1 MGIDGN
7 GEGRMKNGLFITFE
21 GADGCGKSTQAR
33 FLAES
38 LKKEGLDVVLTRE
51 PGGCPISEMI
61 RDIVLD
67 KKNKDIL
74 DITEA
79 YLYAAARAQHVH
91 EVIIP
96 ALEKGKIVI
105 CDRFIH
111 SSVAYQGYGR
121 ELGKDRVLEINK
133 HAVAECWPD
142 VTFFMQVDPERSF
155 DRMNEMKERDRLET
169 QADAFYTRL
178 FEGYLEILSDGDDRV
193 IPVDAGGTKYETR
206 DKIFQMAHRILSEKG
221 MLQG

>member
-1 MGIDGN
+1 
-7 GEGRMKNGLFITFE
+7 MKSGLFITFE

-33 FLAES
+33 FLAQA
-38 LKKEGLDVVLTRE
+38 LKVDGLDVILTRE

-121 ELGKDRVLEINK
+121 QLGRERVLEINK
-133 HAVAECWPD
+133 HAIADCWPD
-142 VTFFMQVDPERSF
+142 VTFFMKVDPERSF
-155 DRMNEMKERDRLET
+155 NRMNEMKELDRLET
-169 QADAFYTRL
+169 QADDFYARL
-178 FEGYLEILSDGDDRV
+178 FDGYLEILSDGDDRV
-193 IPVDAGGTKYETR
+193 IPVDASGTKYETR
-206 DKIFQMAHRILSEKG
+206 DKIYQTAKKILSEKG
-221 MLQG
+221 IL